1 MGNSSIPEFHT
12 QKGFTAEKTLGA
24 LAKWLRI
31 LGFDTL
37 YEQDDW
43 NSREL
48 DSEKQDRILLT
59 RTKCIWEKNR
69 SRKLIFVKSNY
80 PFEQL
85 KQVIQTLG
93 ITQADVRPFSR
104 CIRCNRPTRR
114 VDKASLRGKLPD
126 YIWETHDTFQICNQ

>member
-1 MGNSSIPEFHT
+1 MGNSSIPELHT
-12 QKGFTAEKTLGA
+12 HVCFAAEKTLGT

-37 YEQDDW
+37 YDQDDW
-43 NSREL
+43 NSRGV

-59 RTKCIWEKNR
+59 RTKRIREKNR
-69 SRKLIFVKSNY
+69 SRKLIFIKSNH

-93 ITQADVRPFSR
+93 IDRADVRPFSR
-104 CIRCNRPTRR
+104 CIRCNTPTRR
-114 VDKASLRGKLPD
+114 VDKALLRGKLPD
-126 YIWETHDTFQICNQ
+126 YIWETRDTFQICSQ

>member
-1 MGNSSIPEFHT
+1 MGNSSIPEFHIHEC
-12 QKGFTAEKTLGA
+12 FAAEKTLGT

-43 NSREL
+43 SSKGV
-48 DSEKQDRILLT
+48 DSEKQERILLT
-59 RTKCIWEKNR
+59 RTKRIWEKNR
-69 SRKLIFVKSNY
+69 SRKLIFIKSNH

-85 KQVIQTLG
+85 KQVIQILG
-93 ITQADVRPFSR
+93 IDRADVRPFSR
-104 CIRCNRPTRR
+104 CVRCNTLIRR
-114 VDKASLRGKLPD
+114 VDKALLRGKLPD